1 MFGPL
6 FWVFQNSQFYNS
18 IIRLSKRTK
27 KYNFDDYKDHIDEYI
42 KYKILTNKLLQNL
55 NIKHLS
61 ILQPHV
67 AFKDSLHEN
76 EKKFT
81 RYKYREKIV
90 KELYNYLDTKML
102 NIQNVNG
109 FVYLDT
115 RQIFDNNN
123 SWIFSDDVHFIDN
136 NGYKIL
142 IEKIVENIN

>member
-1 MFGPL
+1 MIQQL
-6 FWVFQNSQFYNS
+6 
-18 IIRLSKRTK
+18 
-27 KYNFDDYKDHIDEYI
+27 D
-42 KYKILTNKLLQNL
+42 L

-123 SWIFSDDVHFIDN
+123 S
-136 NGYKIL
+136 
-142 IEKIVENIN
+142 